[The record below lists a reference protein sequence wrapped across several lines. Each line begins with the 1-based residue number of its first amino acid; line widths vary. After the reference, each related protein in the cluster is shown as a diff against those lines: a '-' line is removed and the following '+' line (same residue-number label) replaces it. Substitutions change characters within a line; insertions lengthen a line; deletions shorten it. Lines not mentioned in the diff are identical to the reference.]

1 MSEQEFL
8 SFLSALDIFWFSVS
22 VFKMPINVVWHLL
35 AECLSTQVLLN
46 GCWVDIFMGWN

>member
-35 AECLSTQVLLN
+35 QNVSLP
-46 GCWVDIFMGWN
+46 GCY